1 MTQRVTQFPIRPSL
15 PMLAALLLL
24 AGCASVPLESAQEDA
39 RGKQFL
45 SPPPDRG
52 SLYVY
57 RQGPMGAPVA
67 IAVTLAGQPE
77 TPLAPDTFVWLEP
90 APGAIDVR
98 CAGTDGGADTS
109 VTVGPG
115 ETRFVEVAFRP
126 GLMGSRC
133 AVTEVAEAEGRAAV
147 LASKR
152 AVGP

>member
-1 MTQRVTQFPIRPSL
+1 MTEFPIRPSL
-15 PMLAALLLL
+15 LTLAAFVLL

-39 RGKQFL
+39 KGKQFAP
-45 SPPPDRG
+45 PPPDRG

-57 RQGPMGAPVA
+57 RQGLMGAPVTLPVT
-67 IAVTLAGQPE
+67 IANLPE
-77 TPLAPDTFVWLEP
+77 TPLAPDTWVWVEGAP
-90 APGAIDVR
+90 AAIDVR
-98 CAGTDGGADTS
+98 CTGTDGSAALTAN
-109 VTVGPG
+109 VGPG

-147 LASKR
+147 LAGKR